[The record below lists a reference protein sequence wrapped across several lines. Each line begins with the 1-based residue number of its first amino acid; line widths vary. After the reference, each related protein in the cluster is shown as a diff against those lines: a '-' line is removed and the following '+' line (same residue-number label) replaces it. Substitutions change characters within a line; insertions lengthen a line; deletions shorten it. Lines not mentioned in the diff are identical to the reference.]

1 MKKTNYFSVIIIQKL
16 LLFSALIINIAF
28 AKQAL
33 KPKISTFW
41 TTI

>member
-1 MKKTNYFSVIIIQKL
+1 MKKTNYFSVIIIQK

-33 KPKISTFW
+33 KPKISTFL